1 MLSRNTL
8 AHLSFIHTDM
18 FISAAEFLVALIGA
32 MVGLVMG
39 LTGAGGGILAV
50 PALVYTQGISMQQA
64 MPIALLAV
72 SSAAMIGAIEG
83 LVRKLVRYR
92 AAILMAVAGS
102 LPTLIGVQVAQRMS
116 QQWLM
121 LVFAAILAVVAVRL
135 IMQLRSPDCDD
146 DKRAAMAR
154 INSSTGRFD
163 WTFKTGAVIAGI
175 GAMSGFMTGLLGVG
189 GGFVIVPMLRHY
201 TNASM
206 HVAVATS
213 LLVVSIVGSMG
224 VGSALLSGVHLPVM
238 LSAMFVATTIAGML
252 LARRIALRLPPQK
265 VQMIFIGLLAC
276 VAASLV
282 YRSFN

>member
-1 MLSRNTL
+1 ML
-8 AHLSFIHTDM
+8 IP
-18 FISAAEFLVALIGA
+18 AAELLVVLIGA
-32 MVGLVMG
+32 VVGLVMG

-50 PALVYTQGISMQQA
+50 PALVYSQGFSMQQA
-64 MPIALLAV
+64 MPMALLAV
-72 SSAAMIGAIEG
+72 SSAALIGAIEG

-92 AAILMAVAGS
+92 AAILMAAAGS
-102 LPTLIGVQVAQRMS
+102 LPTLLGVQVAHRMS

-121 LVFAAILAVVAVRL
+121 LVFALILGVVAVRL
-135 IMQLRSPDCDD
+135 IVQLRSPECDD
-146 DKRAAMAR
+146 HKRAALAH

-175 GAMSGFMTGLLGVG
+175 GAVSGFMTGLLGVG

-224 VGSALLSGVHLPVM
+224 VGSALLSGAHLPVL
-238 LSAMFVATTIAGML
+238 LSAIFVATTVAGML
-252 LARRIALRLPPQK
+252 LARRIALHLPAKK
-265 VQMIFIGLLAC
+265 VQMIFVVMLLC
-276 VAASLV
+276 VAASLI
-282 YRSFN
+282 YRAAI

>member
-1 MLSRNTL
+1 
-8 AHLSFIHTDM
+8 M
-18 FISAAEFLVALIGA
+18 FLSAAELVVALIGA
-32 MVGLVMG
+32 LVGLIMG

-50 PALVYTQGISMQQA
+50 PALVYTQGFSMQQA
-64 MPIALLAV
+64 MPMALLAV

-102 LPTLIGVQVAQRMS
+102 LPTLLGVQVAQRMS

-121 LVFAAILAVVAVRL
+121 LVFAMILGVVAVRL
-135 IMQLRSPDCDD
+135 IVQLRSPDCDD
-146 DKRAAMAR
+146 EKRAAMAR
-154 INSSTGRFD
+154 INSSTGRFE
-163 WTFKTGAVIAGI
+163 WSFKTGAVIACI
-175 GAMSGFMTGLLGVG
+175 GAVSGFMTGLLGVG

-224 VGSALLSGVHLPVM
+224 VGSALLSGAHLPVM
-238 LSAMFVATTIAGML
+238 LSAMFVATTVGGML
-252 LARRIALRLPPQK
+252 LARRIVLQLPAQK
-265 VQMIFIGLLAC
+265 VQMIFVAVLVC

-282 YRSFN
+282 YRAIA